1 MERRDGVG
9 LVPRLCGGEGMW
21 WPLHPQEMEVGA
33 GSAQASL
40 PLDLGDGAAWGD
52 SPGIPELVGAP
63 ASVAD
68 FAGLKHP
75 CVCAEAWLFGQH
87 GLRRAHTN
95 TLPPVPLL
103 LIRNIL
109 SGELC
114 TGPTVTARKPS
125 PSRLPWGA
133 PPPPSA
139 KGGSCGH
146 GGGSEGHSHA
156 CPSGRAG
163 LGGPVPDVQGQELC
177 WGNARARWTRVASA
191 RRSRS
196 SSPARAS
203 ESPTPATS
211 QRRADEIFASQ
222 AFRGISFGFCLNLLD
237 RC

>member
-75 CVCAEAWLFGQH
+75 CVCAEAWLFGRH

-95 TLPPVPLL
+95 TLPPAPLL

-125 PSRLPWGA
+125 PPRLPWGA
-133 PPPPSA
+133 PPP
-139 KGGSCGH
+139 
-146 GGGSEGHSHA
+146 
-156 CPSGRAG
+156 
-163 LGGPVPDVQGQELC
+163 V
-177 WGNARARWTRVASA
+177 
-191 RRSRS
+191 
-196 SSPARAS
+196 
-203 ESPTPATS
+203 S
-211 QRRADEIFASQ
+211 QRWPLRPWGWI
-222 AFRGISFGFCLNLLD
+222 
-237 RC
+237 